1 MANIP
6 HIKKIAD
13 YIRPISSLSPSS
25 FLNSER
31 GCVLHT
37 ILSKSVPFSLKT
49 PPTSKAI
56 LGMIS
61 HKMLELRRLGFIN
74 SRHEFKSKWKKLIQ
88 EKELEIKAQ
97 YPTLRNIVL
106 ADFKLCNEIWD
117 ISQTI
122 TPEVVT
128 GGQYGQSSPF
138 GPEKKVKLGNI
149 LFGYI
154 DSVSSLNDGAEIID
168 YKTGNVHDELGNIK
182 DEYVT
187 QLSLYALMFEETF
200 GIKVHRL
207 AIIDRDSTYYIIN
220 RLPVDKENIL
230 SNAENLINEI
240 NDKITLDPIDLCSA
254 NENCKFCNCRHLCP
268 SFQDDADSSQ
278 IIKGKLVSVPNKNV
292 AIVETSSGR
301 QVINGLDTLDIDL
314 HQYLNDTLI
323 FLNLFVRD
331 NLPLTICTNSLI
343 FIED

>member
-1 MANIP
+1 MANIS
-6 HIKKIAD
+6 HIKKIAE
-13 YIRPISSLSPSS
+13 YIKPISNLSPSS
-25 FLNSER
+25 FLNSEQ

-56 LGMIS
+56 LGTIS

-74 SRHEFKSKWKKLIQ
+74 SRQEFKSKWKKLIH

-97 YPTLRNIVL
+97 YPTLRNIVFS
-106 ADFKLCNEIWD
+106 DFQLCNEIWD
-117 ISQTI
+117 IAQTI

-149 LFGYI
+149 LIGYI
-154 DSVSSLNDGAEIID
+154 DSVSSFNDGAEIID
-168 YKTGNVHDELGNIK
+168 YKTGKVHDEFGNIK
-182 DEYVT
+182 EEYVT
-187 QLSLYALMFEETF
+187 QLSLYAVMFEETF
-200 GIKVHRL
+200 GIEVQRL

-230 SNAENLINEI
+230 SNAESLINEI

-268 SFQDDADSSQ
+268 SFQDYADSSQ

-301 QVINGLDTLDIDL
+301 QVINGLDALDIDL
-314 HQYLNDTLI
+314 HQYLNDTII

-331 NLPLTICTNSLI
+331 NLPLTICSNSLI